1 MVCVLGGGGS
11 VMMVFWVCLFFP
23 KQKKRVEWK
32 IPMSLHKNVTHNHT
46 FAFGSSIEE
55 GWWRI
60 NPTLEK
66 CVCVCVCRSTMS
78 LSIVIYTHE
87 YSF

>member
-11 VMMVFWVCLFFP
+11 VIMMVFGVLLFFP

-60 NPTLEK
+60 PEDSRK
-66 CVCVCVCRSTMS
+66 CVCVGLLCHC
-78 LSIVIYTHE
+78 LS
-87 YSF
+87 